1 MPCVPVSNAAR
12 FFAAA
17 LLFKS
22 NSDEIYRAIMD
33 NYLKSDIHSYEAYGY
48 GENQFAFYGAL
59 TYLTLNK
66 SIERNICN
74 NIVKSLVNMVEQLCE
89 AAKKDTAFET
99 GTQGIDENMS
109 NLLLLGFANYIT
121 PSREYKEIIRNIIQ
135 YMGGLNETG
144 ECYINSDG
152 VLSEKKLE
160 WNGIILFAFDE
171 AK

>member
-1 MPCVPVSNAAR
+1 MTEKTRKQRSEIARKTTRISQVFFQTFNFFSNAR
-12 FFAAA
+12 HHT
-17 LLFKS
+17 LF
-22 NSDEIYRAIMD
+22 I
-33 NYLKSDIHSYEAYGY
+33 
-48 GENQFAFYGAL
+48 L

-66 SIERNICN
+66 GIERNICN
-74 NIVKSLVNMVEQLCE
+74 NIVKSLVNRVEQLCE

-99 GTQGIDENMS
+99 GIKGVDENMS
-109 NLLLLGFANYIT
+109 NLLLLGFANYIA

-152 VLSEKKLE
+152 MLSEKKLE